1 MGSTRTA
8 DSSCTGV
15 HPQTFS
21 ARRAIV
27 GNPRIRGMTGS
38 DPQSETGG
46 MFVSVEVIT
55 MLACAV
61 SIIVAFVSGC
71 GWLINRMDVRF
82 DRMDARIDERFAIQ
96 DARIDEKF
104 AAQDARI
111 DEKFAVQDARIDER
125 FARIDERFER
135 IDERFLGVGHELG
148 EIRIAIARLEGPPRR
163 LIGLR

>member
-104 AAQDARI
+104 A
-111 DEKFAVQDARIDER
+111 VQDARIDER

>member
-1 MGSTRTA
+1 
-8 DSSCTGV
+8 
-15 HPQTFS
+15 
-21 ARRAIV
+21 
-27 GNPRIRGMTGS
+27 
-38 DPQSETGG
+38 

-111 DEKFAVQDARIDER
+111 DERFARIDER
-125 FARIDERFER
+125 FERIDERFER